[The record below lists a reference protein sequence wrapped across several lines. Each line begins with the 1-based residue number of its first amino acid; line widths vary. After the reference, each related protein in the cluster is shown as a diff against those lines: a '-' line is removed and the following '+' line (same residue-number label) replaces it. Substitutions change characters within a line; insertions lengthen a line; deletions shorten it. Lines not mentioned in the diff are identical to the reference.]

1 MKKIF
6 VFADFHC
13 HPTLKTYGHTFENSK
28 YGHKRRNIW
37 FKQNNSFLRKLICQF
52 VGLTKFSQADFT
64 TLKQGNVKIVTA
76 SLYPFEKGFFI
87 NLAGRGS
94 VSAFLAN
101 IITGISYYRIRNIQK
116 HTNYFQDLEKEYL
129 FLIEAVSN
137 DNKNILFF
145 PTKKE
150 DFNHIENNKTAVVI
164 SIEGAH
170 VFNSGLN
177 KYGRETN
184 ENEVINNI
192 YKVKKWKIP
201 PVTITFAHNFI
212 NDFCGHAKSLEPLGV
227 LVDQNEM
234 LNQGFTELGFKVID
248 ALLNEQNGKIIY
260 PDLKHMSLKSR
271 MQYYDYLKKKYSE
284 NKIPIVVSHGAVT
297 GCSWATRVLNTS
309 SIFCNTDI
317 NFYDEEIL
325 KIAESNGLFAIQL
338 DGKRLTEKKI
348 LKELYIKKDKAYA
361 SAEIIWK
368 HIEHIA
374 VVLDEN
380 DLFSWNVTCIGSDFD
395 GTIEPLPGIYTAEDL
410 PLLAQNLTKLA
421 TSFLLNHNFKND
433 YNYKITSE
441 EIIYRFCYKNIND
454 FYYRIF

>member
-28 YGHKRRNIW
+28 YGYKRRNIW

-150 DFNHIENNKTAVVI
+150 EAWKYTSLNAILKNDFSVFPKSEHAIEFKD
-164 SIEGAH
+164 
-170 VFNSGLN
+170 
-177 KYGRETN
+177 
-184 ENEVINNI
+184 
-192 YKVKKWKIP
+192 VKKYFLHDVDTYK
-201 PVTITFAHNFI
+201 
-212 NDFCGHAKSLEPLGV
+212 
-227 LVDQNEM
+227 LVFVDGKFSSF
-234 LNQGFTELGFKVID
+234 LSSTTHDGID
-248 ALLNEQNGKIIY
+248 VCLMSSALTK
-260 PDLKHMSLKSR
+260 P
-271 MQYYDYLKKKYSE
+271 KYKMVVDE
-284 NKIPIVVSHGAVT
+284 YFNKIASK
-297 GCSWATRVLNTS
+297 
-309 SIFCNTDI
+309 
-317 NFYDEEIL
+317 EEIL
-325 KIAESNGLFAIQL
+325 TTLN
-338 DGKRLTEKKI
+338 
-348 LKELYIKKDKAYA
+348 
-361 SAEIIWK
+361 SAK
-368 HIEHIA
+368 
-374 VVLDEN
+374 
-380 DLFSWNVTCIGSDFD
+380 F
-395 GTIEPLPGIYTAEDL
+395 
-410 PLLAQNLTKLA
+410 
-421 TSFLLNHNFKND
+421 
-433 YNYKITSE
+433 
-441 EIIYRFCYKNIND
+441 
-454 FYYRIF
+454 